1 MGEFVGEPVGDKPV
15 GASVDTSIS
24 TVGGLV
30 GATVVLIVT
39 CVVGDSVGDRLGE
52 SVGDNVGKPVGDKLP
67 LPLLFFRRR
76 RCGLLV
82 VGLLVVGLL
91 VVVGFGVGASVLR
104 LSSSVPFVGRG
115 VGFFLFVGRFVGRS
129 VVSGGV
135 MVTRVVGLLVF
146 NTSMSDC

>member
-82 VGLLVVGLL
+82 VGLLVV
-91 VVVGFGVGASVLR
+91 VGFGVGASVLR